1 MSMNNFVNTAS
12 VETSTEVGFSAL
24 YTNEI
29 KRFDYKK
36 NIIVYACV
44 S

>member
-12 VETSTEVGFSAL
+12 VETSRFLVHAL
-24 YTNEI
+24 YNEI

-36 NIIVYACV
+36 RIVYACV

>member
-1 MSMNNFVNTAS
+1 MNNFVNTAS
-12 VETSTEVGFSAL
+12 VETSRFLVLFNL
-24 YTNEI
+24 YNEI

-36 NIIVYACV
+36 HIAYACV